1 MIRHDQSRRAS
12 EECRGITLVEVLIV
26 CFILSFA
33 AAFLLTRM
41 VRNREDSR
49 AVSCL
54 ANLGQ
59 IGQAVGFYAQAT
71 GQFPTTSTWENGAA
85 RPETSVLWALRAT
98 LDLGDFANVAGQ
110 IESKKEK
117 KKTAEPLNLVP
128 RGLRC
133 PSDRNLSP
141 TTATNYRANTGSD
154 IEGTNGPFAI
164 GRSVTPR
171 MVETADGQS
180 FTAAF
185 SERLTGNGR
194 DEPAPVNY
202 LKVKS
207 CDEVNLATAN
217 QPSSAAKW
225 AGDAGHDWSRG
236 DWSQTLYY
244 HGILPNFKTQAVGT
258 DKPCGAIGA
267 SSAHPNHV
275 NVLMLDGSAKPWRTS
290 VDLNVWQ
297 RLGNFNDGIAAKP

>member
-1 MIRHDQSRRAS
+1 MIRHDRRRQANVKN
-12 EECRGITLVEVLIV
+12 RGITLVEVLIV
-26 CFILSFA
+26 CFIISFG

-41 VRNREDSR
+41 VQNRENSR

-71 GQFPTTSTWENGAA
+71 GQFPTTATWENRAA

-98 LDLGDFANVAGQ
+98 LDLADFSNVAGQ
-110 IESKKEK
+110 LESKKEK
-117 KKTAEPLNLVP
+117 KKNAEPLNPVP

-133 PSDRNLSP
+133 LSDRTLNP
-141 TTATNYRANTGSD
+141 ATATNYRASAGSD

-164 GRSVTPR
+164 GRTITPK
-171 MVETADGQS
+171 MVEMADGQS

-185 SERLTGNGR
+185 AERVIGNGR
-194 DEPAPVNY
+194 DEPAPANY

-207 CDEVNLATAN
+207 CDEVNLATAK
-217 QPSSAAKW
+217 QPPSAAAW

-244 HGILPNFKTQAVGT
+244 HGVLPNFKTQATAT

-267 SSAHPNHV
+267 SSVHPEHV
-275 NVLMLDGSAKPWRTS
+275 HVLMLDGSAKPWRTS
-290 VDLNVWQ
+290 VDLKVWQ
-297 RLGNFNDGIAAKP
+297 RLGNFNDGAVKP